1 MRVVF
6 LTLLMAA
13 ASSFVSAGE
22 IPGLVKAKPARGP
35 FVETDRGYMVPY
47 TATIPG
53 TEVTFEMIPIP
64 GGEFLLGSPD
74 SEPGRDADEGP
85 QVRVKTRP
93 FWMQKNEIRWAEY
106 KEFMALNNVFS
117 KFREGKIR
125 LVTEVNTLDAI
136 TAPTELYDPTFT
148 FEFGE
153 DPELPA
159 VSMTLYAAR
168 QYTKWLS
175 AVTGQQYRVPTESEW
190 EYAAEG
196 GAKTAYSFGDDP
208 VQLAAYGWFA
218 DTSKDMGPR
227 KVGLGMPNA
236 YGLHDMHGNVAEWV
250 QDEYHAD
257 GFARIKKILDSA
269 KGQPL
274 GVFDVLG
281 KPTVHDSRV
290 IRGGSWQDP
299 AEGCRSASRIVSNY
313 SKWKYTDPN
322 LPKSPWWM
330 TDDPCRSI
338 GFRLLRSIDELPRDQ
353 IEQLWNIDSEALQFD
368 VDTRILQ
375 GRGLYGIVDKELPE
389 AVKTLKAS
397 EKR

>member
-1 MRVVF
+1 MRIAF
-6 LTLLMAA
+6 LTFSLAVW
-13 ASSFVSAGE
+13 SSLAGAGE
-22 IPGLVKAKPARGP
+22 VPGLVQSKPAHGP
-35 FVETDRGYMVPY
+35 CVETEKGFMVPY

-53 TEVTFEMIPIP
+53 TTVTFEMIPIP

-74 SEPGRDADEGP
+74 SEPGRQPDEGP

-106 KEFMALNNVFS
+106 QEYMDLYVVFK
-117 KFREGKIR
+117 KFETGKIR
-125 LVTEVNTLDAI
+125 LVTEANTLDAI
-136 TAPTELYDPTFT
+136 TAPTELYVPDFT
-148 FEFGE
+148 FKFGQ

-190 EYAAEG
+190 EFAAEG

-208 VQLAAYGWFA
+208 TQLAAYGWFTE
-218 DTSKDMGPR
+218 TSKDTGPR
-227 KVGLGMPNA
+227 KVGLGKPNA
-236 YGLHDMHGNVAEWV
+236 YGLCDMHGNVAEWV
-250 QDEYHAD
+250 QDEFSASGYVGLTDEIA
-257 GFARIKKILDSA
+257 AA

-274 GVFDVLG
+274 GVLDVLG

-299 AEGCRSASRIVSNY
+299 AEGCRSAARIGSNY
-313 SKWKYTDPN
+313 TEWKDTDPN

-330 TDDPCRSI
+330 TDDPCRGI
-338 GFRLLRSIDELPRDQ
+338 GFRLLRSIDELPRDK
-353 IEQLWNIDSEALQFD
+353 IEQFWNIDSESLQLD
-368 VDTRILQ
+368 VDGRIP
-375 GRGLYGIVDKELPE
+375 GRGVYGIVDKNLPE
-389 AVKTLKAS
+389 AVKALKAA